1 MRAALIGL
9 GTTGK
14 IVAEYLLK
22 EQVLT
27 MVLCRKDSV
36 LVGKDLGEILHRPHT
51 GITIESTDDLE
62 EKLQHYRPDVLIDF
76 SRPAFLREK
85 LSVLAKAKVNV
96 VTAVTGYSD
105 WEIKRIKATARS
117 GKIGVVMAPNITYGV
132 NVLLMLTR
140 MVAQLQK
147 GCDFEIIEENHRNK
161 TDSPSGTAM
170 KIAKAISNTL
180 DSIKVQLDSI
190 PIHSIR
196 SGDIIGRHKLLVTSK
211 YDQIEISHTAFSR
224 DAYAE
229 GAYRAAQFICD
240 KTGYYEMKDVYGLER
255 SAHKANKPM
264 DYLNDLE
271 AVRFSIS

>member
-22 EQVLT
+22 EQVLS
-27 MVLCRKDSV
+27 MVLCRPESTQA
-36 LVGKDLGEILHRPHT
+36 GKDLGEILHRPHT
-51 GITIESTDDLE
+51 GITIETIDNLE
-62 EKLQHYRPDVLIDF
+62 EKLQQYRPDVLIDF

-85 LSVLAKAKVNV
+85 LPVLAKAGVNV
-96 VTAVTGYSD
+96 VTAVTGYSE
-105 WEIKRIKATARS
+105 WETKRIKVTARS
-117 GKIGVVMAPNITYGV
+117 GKVGVVMAPNITYGV

-140 MVAQLQK
+140 MIAQLQK

-161 TDSPSGTAM
+161 LDSPSGTAM
-170 KIAKAISNTL
+170 KIAKAVSNAI
-180 DSIKVQLDSI
+180 DNVRGQFDNI
-190 PIHSIR
+190 PIHSVR

-229 GAYRAAQFICD
+229 GAYKAAQFICG

-255 SAHKANKPM
+255 NAHKVNRPM
-264 DYLNDLE
+264 DYNNE
-271 AVRFSIS
+271 FEGIRFSIS